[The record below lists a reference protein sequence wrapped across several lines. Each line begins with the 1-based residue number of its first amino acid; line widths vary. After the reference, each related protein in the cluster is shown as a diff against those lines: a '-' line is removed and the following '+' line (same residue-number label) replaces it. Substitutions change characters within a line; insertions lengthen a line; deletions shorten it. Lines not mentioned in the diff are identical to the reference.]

1 MVTIE
6 QKSRDDKID
15 EQVRLWGGYSL
26 FPSGGICWSC
36 GFDLA
41 ESPKIDKE
49 VITGCPRCHRTFVD

>member
-1 MVTIE
+1 MTIE
-6 QKSRDDKID
+6 QKTRDDKIE

-36 GFDLA
+36 GFDLT

-49 VITGCPRCHRTFVD
+49 VITGCLRCHRSFVD